1 MAINVTP
8 IPRLTVLAAPA
19 FTLGT
24 ANAAGNAIT
33 AVASNSTLLAFN
45 ATLPDAITFGQSGAV
60 GSAVLPPRLDHSH
73 AMVADPTIAAPGVSK
88 AWAKVATAGTS
99 FNAVY
104 GFSGVSKPAT
114 GRRTLTLTTAMS
126 TANWSAVTDVNAS
139 GSGVYSQVDVTAA
152 TTVDIYIYNTSHA
165 ATDNSTMI
173 ACYGEQ

>member
-8 IPRLTVLAAPA
+8 IPKTVSLAAPS

-24 ANAAGNAIT
+24 ANTAGAAVTAI
-33 AVASNSTLLAFN
+33 ASDSTLLMFD
-45 ATLPDAITFGQSGAV
+45 ATVPTTIAYSATAAA
-60 GSAVLPPRLDHSH
+60 GSAAVVARRDHTH
-73 AMVADPTIAAPGVSK
+73 GMVANPTIAAPGVSK

-126 TANWSAVTDVNAS
+126 SANWSAVTDVNAS